1 MKKIILS
8 AVAVLAFGFTN
19 AQDVKFGLKTGL
31 NISNI
36 TGDIEGG
43 SSKAGIFFGGV
54 AEIKIS
60 DKFSFQPELL
70 YSSLGNKYKLYD
82 TSFEYQ
88 GDYYDG
94 VDLESKA
101 NFGYLNIPLMA
112 KFYVAEKF
120 SLEAGPQLGFLL
132 SAKEKVT
139 ATFEGESDNVSVDI
153 KDYYNGFDFGFNF
166 GTSYDFTDNVS
177 AGVRYTVGLSNILKD
192 SGDFKQQ
199 NSNIAFALAYKF

>member
-36 TGDIEGG
+36 TGDIEGS
-43 SSKAGIFFGGV
+43 SSKAGIFLGGV

-70 YSSLGNKYKLYD
+70 YSSVGNKNVVYDYDYEGDKLEGKINL
-82 TSFEYQ
+82 S
-88 GDYYDG
+88 
-94 VDLESKA
+94 
-101 NFGYLNIPLMA
+101 YLNIPLMA
-112 KFYVAEKF
+112 KLYVADKF

-132 SAKEKVT
+132 SAKAKGT
-139 ATFEGESDNVSVDI
+139 YTYEGDSESGTEDI
-153 KDYYNGFDFGFNF
+153 KDGYNGVDFGFNF
-166 GTSYDFTDNVS
+166 GTSYDFTDNIS

-199 NSNIAFALAYKF
+199 NSNIAFALAYRF